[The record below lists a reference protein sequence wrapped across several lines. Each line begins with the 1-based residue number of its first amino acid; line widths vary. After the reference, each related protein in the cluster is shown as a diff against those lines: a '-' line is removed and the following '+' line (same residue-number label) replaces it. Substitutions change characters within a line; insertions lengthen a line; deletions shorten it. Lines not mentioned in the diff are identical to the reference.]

1 MKVNNINMPHII
13 EIEKKPLALKLFI
26 TEWVI

>member
-1 MKVNNINMPHII
+1 MKVNNIYLPHII
-13 EIEKKPLALKLFI
+13 EIEKPPLALKVFI